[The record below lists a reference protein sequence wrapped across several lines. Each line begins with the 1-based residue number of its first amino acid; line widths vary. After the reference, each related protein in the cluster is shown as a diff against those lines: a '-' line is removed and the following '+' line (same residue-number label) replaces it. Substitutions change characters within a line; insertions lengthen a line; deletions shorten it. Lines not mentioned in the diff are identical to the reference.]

1 MYTEEFC
8 NCRLL
13 RGRVAEAGDND
24 ESEAER
30 EEAEA
35 AEREKERAENWET
48 AGTAPTRS
56 NAIGTDWLL
65 D

>member
-13 RGRVAEAGDND
+13 RGRVAETGDAD
-24 ESEAER
+24 ETEVER
-30 EEAEA
+30 RKTEE
-35 AEREKERAENWET
+35 RGNERAENWET
-48 AGTAPTRS
+48 AGAAPKRS